1 MELGLHRRA
10 DPAVQ
15 CRQGNTLM
23 VSGPLQ
29 GAFDAVAIGAS
40 AGGVSA
46 LLTLISALPKDF
58 PAAVLVVQHLD
69 PRHKSLLAELLG
81 RRAALPVKEAE
92 GGELIRPGVVY
103 IAPPDQHLLV
113 ANGLISLTS
122 SELVH
127 YSRPSVDLMLES
139 VAAAYRDRSIGVI
152 LTGSGADGATG
163 IRAIK
168 EQRGTTLVQDPEEA
182 AHRSMPAHALSTGC
196 IDFRLPL
203 EDIGPA
209 LVRLVLA
216 DHSQARDP

>member
-1 MELGLHRRA
+1 MAHA
-10 DPAVQ
+10 KSQA
-15 CRQGNTLM
+15 
-23 VSGPLQ
+23 
-29 GAFDAVAIGAS
+29 AFDAVAIGAS
-40 AGGVSA
+40 AGGVPA
-46 LLTLISALPKDF
+46 LLALISSLPKDF

-81 RRAALPVKEAE
+81 RRATLPVKEAE
-92 GGELIRPGVVY
+92 NGELISVGVVY

-113 ANGLISLTS
+113 ANGRVSLTS

-139 VAAAYRDRSIGVI
+139 VAAAYGHRAIGVI
-152 LTGSGADGATG
+152 LTGSGSDGATG

-168 EQRGTTLVQDPEEA
+168 EQRGTTLAQDPAEA
-182 AHRSMPAHALSTGC
+182 AHRSMPANALSTGC
-196 IDFRLPL
+196 IDFTLPL

-216 DHSQARDP
+216 DHSPTMELS